1 MCFSCSGDDA
11 NGGCFFE
18 ECGEVET
25 MCGWRDLI
33 EIDLDSTEYTRHLPL
48 YSLGREGIA
57 GTSYIVGGSLTLFWG
72 CSRGTCDC
80 W

>member
-33 EIDLDSTEYTRHLPL
+33 EIDLDSTRAICRYNRWEGKG
-48 YSLGREGIA
+48 SLGLAILLVA
-57 GTSYIVGGSLTLFWG
+57 A
-72 CSRGTCDC
+72 
-80 W
+80 